1 MLAVG
6 IPVELPQDKDY
17 NIIMRKYFI
26 FLACALGVLSASGR
40 NLKGIPDAGH
50 GLWWTAPERPSV
62 KVTVADTTGSANN
75 SAVTLRVV
83 SDREPGMLI
92 SEMSYN
98 VSLLPGEEKSLEYN
112 FGLPGPGFYK
122 CAIAD
127 DGNVTGEFNIG
138 YEPELV
144 VSLPDARPDFD
155 EFWERALD
163 ELAAVPGDYTM
174 QELPCRSGK
183 KRAVY
188 AVTMQSAGGET
199 IDAIAAIPRAD
210 GKYPV
215 IIYYNGYGAK
225 PWNLDADSRD
235 DVIEI
240 QTSVRGQF
248 LSEHRNV
255 YGDWVRYRLDDP
267 EKYYYRGAFMDAV
280 RAVDFACQLPQADT
294 SAIFAEGGSQ
304 GGALTLAA
312 ASLCGGRL
320 RGIMPYIPFL
330 SDFPDYF
337 KIVEWPAAPVLA
349 KAAGEN
355 MTPERMY
362 ANLSYFDMKNHAR
375 RIKCPVL
382 MGIGLQDPTCPPHTN
397 MASYALL
404 RLPRQLVIYPLCGHT
419 VDYSDWNPR
428 RDAFMK
434 SLLDKK

>member
-6 IPVELPQDKDY
+6 IPVELSQDKNY
-17 NIIMRKYFI
+17 NIIMRKFFI
-26 FLACALGVLSASGR
+26 VLACALGVLSASGR
-40 NLKGIPDAGH
+40 NLKGSPDAGH
-50 GLWWTAPERPSV
+50 GLWWTAPEQPSV
-62 KVTVADTTGSANN
+62 MVTVADTTGAANN
-75 SAVTLRVV
+75 SAVILRVV
-83 SDREPGMLI
+83 SDRDPGMLI

-127 DGNVTGEFNIG
+127 DGNVIGEFNIG

-174 QELPCRSGK
+174 QELPGRSGK

-225 PWNLDADSRD
+225 PWDLDADSRD

-280 RAVDFACQLPQADT
+280 RAVDFACQLPQADAA
-294 SAIFAEGGSQ
+294 AIFAEGGSQ

-320 RGIMPYIPFL
+320 RGIMPHIPFL

-375 RIKCPVL
+375 RIKCSVL

-404 RLPRQLVIYPLCGHT
+404 RVPRQLVIYPLCGHT

-428 RDAFMK
+428 RDAFIK
-434 SLLDKK
+434 SLLDK